1 MDIQVNG
8 ESQTLQNGL
17 TVTDL
22 LQQLDIRTEQVAVEL
37 NLKILD
43 RDDFSKSTLQH
54 GDTIEILS
62 FIGGGAETTIT
73 RIHHVNNPLLKTQD

>member
-8 ESQTLQNGL
+8 ESQTFQDGL

-37 NLKILD
+37 NLQILD
-43 RDDFSKSTLQH
+43 RDDFSTSILRH
-54 GDTIEILS
+54 GDAIEILS
-62 FIGGGAETTIT
+62 FIGGGAGTTSRRHIT
-73 RIHHVNNPLLKTQD
+73 STIPH